1 MTSRTISF
9 LLLSLTMLVLA
20 ACGSDDPTFPDQ
32 RTLTTKQLAHVVK
45 GGTPQVNKVD
55 FRFSFDT
62 RALTASVQLGSI
74 DAGPTTISGLTLAL
88 DEDENRYEIKPGA
101 GTDARVSGLH
111 GIYDPNEGV
120 VWLDYVVDGNTAVH
134 LTPTSLF
141 YMNNTTT
148 VGVEGNQTN
157 AAGAIFQFEIDPET
171 MLATAWVM
179 QLPDTKNSR
188 FYNVV
193 SNDIDLIKQLVQGK
207 DPDQSEFINNLLR
220 NHENKFF
227 VTLTPTGYTIA
238 GEDLQAATNYRAH
251 TGSDQTEQRTLNY
264 KFASLNFALNVAA
277 ASMTGQ
283 FTLSNGLTATV
294 KGNVY

>member
-74 DAGPTTISGLTLAL
+74 DAGPTTIGGLTLAL

-148 VGVEGNQTN
+148 VGVEGRVHQQL
-157 AAGAIFQFEIDPET
+157 AAQPREQVLRHAHAHGLHHRWRG
-171 MLATAWVM
+171 LASRH
-179 QLPDTKNSR
+179 QLPR
-188 FYNVV
+188 PHGQR
-193 SNDIDLIKQLVQGK
+193 SNRAAHAQLQVCLAQLRAERRRRINDGTIHAEQWPHSHRQG
-207 DPDQSEFINNLLR
+207 QCLLTNNLID
-220 NHENKFF
+220 
-227 VTLTPTGYTIA
+227 T
-238 GEDLQAATNYRAH
+238 
-251 TGSDQTEQRTLNY
+251 
-264 KFASLNFALNVAA
+264 
-277 ASMTGQ
+277 
-283 FTLSNGLTATV
+283 
-294 KGNVY
+294 